1 MDESRKKFEEYVA
14 KKLRLPFEMI
24 TEARNGDRYFAFSS
38 MDIRHSLNEWWAL
51 WQASRAA
58 IEIELPESFTMHS
71 GRTPYLYVSEVQ
83 SAIHAAGVK
92 VKE

>member
-1 MDESRKKFEEYVA
+1 MDESRKKFEEW
-14 KKLRLPFEMI
+14 FENYTGCDPKNKIYANMV
-24 TEARNGDRYFAFSS
+24 EMYWQA
-38 MDIRHSLNEWWAL
+38 

-71 GRTPYLYVSEVQ
+71 GRIPYLYVSEVQ
-83 SAIHAAGVK
+83 SAIRAAGIK